1 MIPQLS
7 DINIKL
13 NLESFLTYGFG
24 LHCLVWPQ
32 YLLENHSYLAIIPSH
47 MANFKKSSSP
57 SIFFRYSSAIY
68 CCCCEF
74 TGPVVLCVF
83 LPALFTKQQAV
94 SSHLVLLVSSD
105 CSIWNCSHFTG
116 QLKWMKVRIKY
127 LVKLSENFW
136 KILSLSNSNFSDWKI
151 KIKEKYKLWI
161 VFDKVLQWVQYLYE
175 NFKLNL
181 SFWSQ

>member
-1 MIPQLS
+1 MKNQLWHW
-7 DINIKL
+7 
-13 NLESFLTYGFG
+13 FY
-24 LHCLVWPQ
+24 HRV
-32 YLLENHSYLAIIPSH
+32 
-47 MANFKKSSSP
+47 
-57 SIFFRYSSAIY
+57 
-68 CCCCEF
+68 
-74 TGPVVLCVF
+74 
-83 LPALFTKQQAV
+83 
-94 SSHLVLLVSSD
+94 
-105 CSIWNCSHFTG
+105 SHFYHKLHFQEVYVSRPKDDFWLKPHLKEKQKISAQFFFHAIHLFENTWSIYPTTG